1 VAKDSYDMEGLQKVL
16 KTMSNETVEIKKQVA
31 ETSTKKPFKN
41 FKRDEINPPNAISNV
56 E

>member
-1 VAKDSYDMEGLQKVL
+1 MSEEKLVQQKL
-16 KTMSNETVEIKKQVA
+16 RKIHPNETVEIKKQVA